1 MDTKN
6 INITNCEK
14 EPIHIIGQSQAH
26 GVILVCNPVN
36 LEITQ
41 CTENAE
47 QLLGLTVGYLL
58 GKNLDVLIS
67 SEKVLQIKEKLEQGK
82 NLLPDEEVINK
93 RRFLIIPHLS
103 QANFILDFEFAGID
117 LPSSRN
123 QNLLPSILSEIENT
137 QTIPEMCKLA
147 VSQIKNLFEYDRV
160 MMYKF
165 DDEWNGEVIAEVKE
179 EHLKSWLGLHYPAR
193 DIPKQARKI
202 FLKQGVRIIG
212 DVNFLPSNLIPEISP
227 ITGKPLDI
235 SRSELRSVS
244 PIHIEYLQNMGVGAS
259 LTAAVILDGEL
270 WGLLACH
277 HYSPKFINYH
287 QRQTCKFIT
296 QVFSNSLSVKT
307 TKTFLHH
314 MEASEA
320 IRKKLALQ
328 MEANNNIKNS
338 LLNFSPKF
346 TDIIECNGGALYQE
360 GKLTLV
366 GITPQK
372 QDIIDLLHDFIF
384 LKDEEVFFTKSLGNQ
399 YSKAKNYTKFAS
411 GLLSLRLKDAKNS
424 FLLWFRSEI
433 SETVTWGGNPEKIG
447 FIKEGVEYLS
457 PRKSFE
463 KWTQQNAGI
472 SKQWENYDIQAVAA
486 LQESITYIIVKKQRD
501 EILDLN
507 DQLVAA
513 NQELQTFNYSISHD
527 LRAPLRGIEGYAR
540 ILRDHHLEGLDDYSK
555 KAINTIVSSAED
567 MDRLIE
573 DILSYSSVGRTN
585 LNREILSIEK
595 MIEDILLKQNMAKHF
610 PDTSIILA
618 SKFPKIE
625 ADKRLISQ
633 LLNNLIGNAFKYSSK
648 SAKPLV
654 EIGYLIKEKGNV
666 YFVRDNGIGIDP
678 KLNHKIFDVFSRLA
692 GDEYE
697 GSGIGLA
704 IAKKVVDIHQ
714 GELWLE
720 SNLNKGSTFFFS
732 IPNPVD

>member
-1 MDTKN
+1 MNTKN
-6 INITNCEK
+6 IKITNCEK
-14 EPIHIIGQSQAH
+14 EPIHIIGRSQAH
-26 GVILVCNPVN
+26 GVILVCNPIS

-47 QLLGLTVGYLL
+47 QLFGLSVNHLL
-58 GKNLDVLIS
+58 GQNLAILIS
-67 SEKVLQIKEKLEQGK
+67 SEKVSQITEKLDRGK
-82 NLLPDEEVINK
+82 NLLPDEEVINNSK
-93 RRFLIIPHLS
+93 FLIIPHLS
-103 QANFILDFEFAGID
+103 QANLILDFEFAGID
-117 LPSSRN
+117 LPSSIN

-165 DDEWNGEVIAEVKE
+165 DDNWNGEVIAEIKE
-179 EHLKSWLGLHYPAR
+179 DHLESWLGLHYPAR
-193 DIPKQARKI
+193 DIPKQAREI

-212 DVNFLPSNLIPEISP
+212 DVNFIPSKLIPEISP
-227 ITGKPLDI
+227 INNKPLDI

-259 LTAAVILDGEL
+259 LTAAIILDGEL

-277 HYSPKFINYH
+277 HYSPKFINYY

-314 MEASEA
+314 MEASEEV
-320 IRKKLALQ
+320 RKKLVLQ
-328 MEANNNIKNS
+328 MESISNIKDS

-346 TDIIECNGGALYQE
+346 TDIIECSGGAFYQE
-360 GKLTLV
+360 GKLKLV

-372 QDIIDLLHDFIF
+372 EDIMDLLQNFIF
-384 LKDEEVFFTKSLGNQ
+384 KKDEEVFYTKNLGAH
-399 YSKAKNYTKFAS
+399 YVKAKTYTKFVS

-424 FLLWFRSEI
+424 FLLWFRPEI

-472 SKQWENYDIQAVAA
+472 SKQWENYDLQAVAA

-507 DQLVAA
+507 DQLIVA

-573 DILSYSSVGRTN
+573 DILSYSSVGKTN

-610 PDTSIILA
+610 PNTSIILA
-618 SKFPKIE
+618 SEFPKID
-625 ADKRLISQ
+625 ADRRLISQ

-648 SAKPLV
+648 SLKPLV
-654 EIGYLIKEKGNV
+654 EIGYLKKENENV

-678 KLNHKIFDVFSRLA
+678 NLKHKIFDVFSRLV

-732 IPNPVD
+732 IPNPVN